1 MLSGLLRHHRQQSHR
16 NYDERPHR
24 LSSVYPVVLLFQC
37 RPTSWL
43 VLAWDLPVFHP
54 SEVFVAARLTRK
66 EMKTDKFAMEVGQTV
81 DYVAH
86 HRRQLLIYGSIAVAV
101 AAIGFGVYWYLGH
114 QQTVRA
120 QALAYAILI
129 QESPVGPASPTAPM
143 AFATDD
149 AKRAAATKQFSE
161 VAGKYPGTNEG
172 AVAKYYLGAIA
183 ADQGK
188 MADAE
193 KFCKEAA
200 DAGDRNYSSL
210 ARFSLSD
217 VYFGEKKNA
226 EAEKI
231 LRDMMDHPT

>member
-1 MLSGLLRHHRQQSHR
+1 M
-16 NYDERPHR
+16 
-24 LSSVYPVVLLFQC
+24 
-37 RPTSWL
+37 
-43 VLAWDLPVFHP
+43 
-54 SEVFVAARLTRK
+54 AARLTRK

-101 AAIGFGVYWYLGH
+101 AAIGFGVYWYLGR

-120 QALAYAILI
+120 QALADAILI

-143 AFATDD
+143 SFATDD
-149 AKRAAATKQFSE
+149 AKRAAAIKGFSE
-161 VAGKYPGTNEG
+161 VAAKYPSANEG

-193 KFCKEAA
+193 KFLKEAA
-200 DAGDRNYSSL
+200 DAGDKNYSSL

-231 LRDMMDHPT
+231 LRDLMDHPTALISKEQATIALARGIARTKPAEARKLLEPLRTQAGPISQAAINAVSEIPGQ

>member
-1 MLSGLLRHHRQQSHR
+1 M
-16 NYDERPHR
+16 
-24 LSSVYPVVLLFQC
+24 
-37 RPTSWL
+37 
-43 VLAWDLPVFHP
+43 
-54 SEVFVAARLTRK
+54 AARLTRK

-193 KFCKEAA
+193 KFFKEAA

-231 LRDMMDHPT
+231 LRDMMDHPTALISKEQATIALARGIARTKPAEARKLLEPLGTQAGPVSQAAINAVSEIPGQ

>member
-1 MLSGLLRHHRQQSHR
+1 
-16 NYDERPHR
+16 
-24 LSSVYPVVLLFQC
+24 
-37 RPTSWL
+37 
-43 VLAWDLPVFHP
+43 
-54 SEVFVAARLTRK
+54 VAARLTRK

-193 KFCKEAA
+193 KFFKEAA

-231 LRDMMDHPT
+231 LRDMMDHPTALISKEQATIALARGIARTKPAEARKLLEPLRTQAGPVSQAAINAVSEIPGQ

>member
-1 MLSGLLRHHRQQSHR
+1 
-16 NYDERPHR
+16 
-24 LSSVYPVVLLFQC
+24 
-37 RPTSWL
+37 
-43 VLAWDLPVFHP
+43 
-54 SEVFVAARLTRK
+54 
-66 EMKTDKFAMEVGQTV
+66 MKTDKFAMEVGQTV

-101 AAIGFGVYWYLGH
+101 VAIGYGVYWYIGH
-114 QQTVRA
+114 QQAARA
-120 QALAYAILI
+120 QALADAILI

-143 AFATDD
+143 SFSTDD

-161 VAGKYPGTNEG
+161 VAAKYPRTNEG

-193 KFCKEAA
+193 KFFKEAA

-217 VYFGEKKNA
+217 VYFGEKKSA

-231 LRDMMDHPT
+231 LRDLIDHPTVFISKEQATIALARGIARTKPAEARKLLEPLRTQAGPISQAAINAVSEIPGQ

>member
-1 MLSGLLRHHRQQSHR
+1 M
-16 NYDERPHR
+16 
-24 LSSVYPVVLLFQC
+24 
-37 RPTSWL
+37 
-43 VLAWDLPVFHP
+43 
-54 SEVFVAARLTRK
+54 AARLTRK

-193 KFCKEAA
+193 KFFKEAA

-231 LRDMMDHPT
+231 LRDMMDHPTALISKEQATIALARGIARTKPAEARKLLEPLRTQAGPVSQAAINAVSEIPGQ

>member
-1 MLSGLLRHHRQQSHR
+1 
-16 NYDERPHR
+16 
-24 LSSVYPVVLLFQC
+24 
-37 RPTSWL
+37 
-43 VLAWDLPVFHP
+43 
-54 SEVFVAARLTRK
+54 
-66 EMKTDKFAMEVGQTV
+66 MKTDKFAMEVGQTV

-101 AAIGFGVYWYLGH
+101 AAIGFGVYWYFGH

-143 AFATDD
+143 SFATDD
-149 AKRAAATKQFSE
+149 AKRAAATKAFSE
-161 VAGKYPGTNEG
+161 VAGKYPSANEG

-193 KFCKEAA
+193 KFFKEAA
-200 DAGDRNYSSL
+200 AAGDKNYSSL

-231 LRDMMDHPT
+231 LRDLIDHPTALISKEQATIALARGIARTKPAEARKLLEPLRTQAGPISQAAINAVSEIPGQ

>member
-1 MLSGLLRHHRQQSHR
+1 
-16 NYDERPHR
+16 
-24 LSSVYPVVLLFQC
+24 
-37 RPTSWL
+37 
-43 VLAWDLPVFHP
+43 
-54 SEVFVAARLTRK
+54 
-66 EMKTDKFAMEVGQTV
+66 MKTDKFAMEVGQTV

-193 KFCKEAA
+193 KFFKEAA

-231 LRDMMDHPT
+231 LRDMMDHPTALISKEQATIALARGIARTKPAEARKLLEPLGTQAGPVSQAAINAVSEIPGQ

>member
-1 MLSGLLRHHRQQSHR
+1 
-16 NYDERPHR
+16 
-24 LSSVYPVVLLFQC
+24 
-37 RPTSWL
+37 
-43 VLAWDLPVFHP
+43 
-54 SEVFVAARLTRK
+54 
-66 EMKTDKFAMEVGQTV
+66 MKTDKFAMEVGQTV

-193 KFCKEAA
+193 KFFKEAA

-231 LRDMMDHPT
+231 LRDMMDHPTALISKEQATIALARGIARTKPAEARKLLEPLRTQAGPVSQAAINAVSEIPGQ